1 MSSGPPGRGKLGGLG
16 QGSGRDRSPIP
27 AVSLKDLPLPS
38 IASLRAIA
46 ALRSPHLALVRPARI
61 GLGFESAGANQKT
74 LLDVEDLLGGPGR
87 LSLSYSLRWLLDVM
101 TGLGVLHRT
110 LSFVHGEVQPEHIV
124 LGEDG
129 VGRLLPVVRAH
140 WVRGEERA
148 PERLY
153 YLAPEKLLGDS
164 VDVRSDVYSIG
175 VLLWEALAG
184 QRLLEVT
191 DVDDILARL
200 MSGGIPRAQAP
211 EDESWTAP
219 LSAVAARALAVDPGR
234 RFASVAEMKEAIESA
249 CSRYLASAPGM
260 AELFA
265 NPTIRSRNLL
275 RESRESRPP
284 DSQRITVPPNMMPG
298 STPYASEDALDAA
311 AERLSRSSMSSID
324 LEDELTTHPKAA
336 PVPLDVTKVYPLR
349 APEVTKVAPM
359 PGDVTKVAPM
369 PELTKVAPKPHQSTL
384 LGVPPPFIERDSSPP
399 EELTI
404 PRGRISIPP
413 QAPVVLTPLP
423 PAPAPLAKQPSMP
436 PRSVTPPQSF
446 AVHPSAQPLPD
457 AHGGFA
463 PPASARPEP
472 ERRAASFAPSVAAP
486 VAYEPPTPF
495 EPSFELVKPRKRRGA
510 LWLLLGAAA
519 AAGLFAARP
528 WLMQQ
533 VAAATGTAADTAT
546 ENAEPAP
553 TTPIVT
559 SSATIP
565 TERTEAAPSAS
576 TDSAQAAA
584 VGIASTPAAPSV
596 PRNHGAAEEHLVIHD
611 TVEPS
616 LRELAHPTPAAPAP
630 TPPPAAAPPPA
641 PPTPPPSP
649 PPAAKPKEV
658 PVSDADRY
666 GI

>member
-1 MSSGPPGRGKLGGLG
+1 
-16 QGSGRDRSPIP
+16 
-27 AVSLKDLPLPS
+27 
-38 IASLRAIA
+38 
-46 ALRSPHLALVRPARI
+46 
-61 GLGFESAGANQKT
+61 
-74 LLDVEDLLGGPGR
+74 
-87 LSLSYSLRWLLDVM
+87 LDVM
-101 TGLGVLHRT
+101 TGLSVLHRT

-184 QRLLEVT
+184 QRMLEVV

-211 EDESWTAP
+211 EDENWTAP
-219 LSAVAARALAVDPGR
+219 LTAVATRALAVDPGR
-234 RFASVAEMKEAIESA
+234 RFATVAEMKEAIESA

-260 AELFA
+260 AELFG
-265 NPTIRSRNLL
+265 NPALRTRNLL
-275 RESRESRPP
+275 RESRPP
-284 DSQRITVPPNMMPG
+284 DSQRVTLPPNIMPG

-324 LEDELTTHPKAA
+324 LEEELTTRPRAA
-336 PVPLDVTKVYPLR
+336 SPPQLE
-349 APEVTKVAPM
+349 ATKVAPM
-359 PGDVTKVAPM
+359 PAPHLEVTKVAHLPAM
-369 PELTKVAPKPHQSTL
+369 EVTKVAPKPHQSTL
-384 LGVPPPFIERDSSPP
+384 LGVPPPFVERDSSPP
-399 EELTI
+399 DELTI

-413 QAPVVLTPLP
+413 QSPVVLTPLP
-423 PAPAPLAKQPSMP
+423 LATAPLTKQPSMP
-436 PRSVTPPQSF
+436 PRSMTPPQSF
-446 AVHPSAQPLPD
+446 AVQPPAQPLPG

-463 PPASARPEP
+463 RPASAPPEP
-472 ERRAASFAPSVAAP
+472 ERRPASLAPLVAAP
-486 VAYEPPTPF
+486 TAYEPPAPL

-510 LWLLLGAAA
+510 LWLVLGAAA
-519 AAGLFAARP
+519 AVGLFAARP

-533 VAAATGTAADTAT
+533 VAAATGAAADTAT

-553 TTPIVT
+553 TTPLVT
-559 SSATIP
+559 TSATVPVSNPDIASAAGSAS
-565 TERTEAAPSAS
+565 AAPAI
-576 TDSAQAAA
+576 
-584 VGIASTPAAPSV
+584 GIASTPPV
-596 PRNHGAAEEHLVIHD
+596 PTNAGHTRAEEEHIVIHD

-641 PPTPPPSP
+641 PPSPPPSP